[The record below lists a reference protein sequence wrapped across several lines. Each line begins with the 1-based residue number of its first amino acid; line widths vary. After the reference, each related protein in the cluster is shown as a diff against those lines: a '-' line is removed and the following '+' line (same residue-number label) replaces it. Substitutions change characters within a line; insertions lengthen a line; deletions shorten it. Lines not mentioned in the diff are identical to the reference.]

1 MNDYIIQTSGLTK
14 YYGKSLG
21 IKNLP
26 LSVKKGEIFGFLG
39 PNGAGK
45 TTTIRLLLG
54 LIRPSSGSIKI
65 FNKDYSKNLK
75 EILGGIGYLP
85 GDIGLYSDMSGEDYL
100 NYLLGLSVGN
110 TNDNKLANLKE
121 KFAIDF
127 KKKIKHYSKGT
138 KQIIGIIQAFMHDP
152 QLLILDEPT
161 SGLDPIMQEIFYEM
175 LLQEKDNG
183 KTIFLSSHILS
194 EVKRI
199 CDRIGIIRK
208 GKLIDTEEL
217 KKYTSLSGK
226 KVIILPYDEPQIIC
240 RDLKQ
245 LKGINNLMV
254 GKDRIEFFF
263 TGDINE
269 LIDHVKNI
277 KIKEFNCETPDIE
290 DIFLG
295 FYRE

>member
-1 MNDYIIQTSGLTK
+1 MNDYTIQTSGLTK
-14 YYGKSLG
+14 YYGKNLG
-21 IKNLP
+21 VKNLS

-54 LIRPSSGSIKI
+54 LIKPSSGSIKI
-65 FNKDYSKNLK
+65 FNKDCSKNLK
-75 EILGGIGYLP
+75 EILGKIGYLP
-85 GDIGLYSDMSGEDYL
+85 GDIGLYNDMSGEDYL

-127 KKKIKHYSKGT
+127 KKKIKHYSKGM

-226 KVIILPYDEPQIIC
+226 KVMVVPYDKPQMIY

-245 LKGINNLMV
+245 LKGINNLKIQ
-254 GKDRIEFFF
+254 KDRIEFFF

-295 FYRE
+295 FYRK